1 MDFMLNRGM
10 GKIVLLVGGVCICL
24 ALASITIGQSYG
36 DKEERPI
43 TFVCSYCGQQSS
55 VPIQGAACGFSDGQN
70 HNWMP
75 VR

>member
-1 MDFMLNRGM
+1 MVANPTHAWA
-10 GKIVLLVGGVCICL
+10 IWILLVTAVLAVGQGVRE
-24 ALASITIGQSYG
+24 A
-36 DKEERPI
+36 EERPV

-70 HNWMP
+70 HHWIP

>member
-1 MDFMLNRGM
+1 MKVMTKNQ
-10 GKIVLLVGGVCICL
+10 VLIGVL
-24 ALASITIGQSYG
+24 AVFLSVEALAIGQSYG
-36 DKEERPI
+36 DKEERSI

-70 HNWMP
+70 HNWIP